1 MGGTGRFK
9 FKFMFKYM
17 LARGGWRYGHGIS

>member
-1 MGGTGRFK
+1 MFKFK

-17 LARGGWRYGHGIS
+17 LARIRRRDGHGSI

>member
-1 MGGTGRFK
+1 MFKFKFK

-17 LARGGWRYGHGIS
+17 LASIRRRDGHGSI